1 MTLPPRRRTLSTD
14 RVAIRPLGVGD
25 TAQYAQLVVDNRAHT
40 APWDPLRPDWWYTRA
55 GQEDQLRRDED
66 AWQAGSGYAFGVL
79 DRAEDRL
86 VGRVALGNVV
96 RGPWQNATLGYWV
109 AAEVCGRGVGTDAV
123 LLALE
128 FAFEHAGLHR
138 VQPAIIP
145 RNASSVR
152 LAQKCGFRLEG
163 RALRYL
169 QIAGVWEDH
178 DIYALTAEDW
188 AARGD

>member
-1 MTLPPRRRTLSTD
+1 MTPPPSRRTLSSGD
-14 RVAIRPLGVGD
+14 AAIRPLAVRD
-25 TAQYAQLVVDNRAHT
+25 VAEYSQLVVDNRAHT

-66 AWQAGSGYAFGVL
+66 AWQAGTGYAFGVL
-79 DRAEDRL
+79 DADERL

-96 RGPWQNATLGYWV
+96 RGPWQNATLGYWI
-109 AAEVCGRGVGTDAV
+109 AAEASGRGLGTAAV
-123 LLALE
+123 MLVLE
-128 FAFEHAGLHR
+128 FAFEHAALHR

-145 RNASSVR
+145 RNTASAR
-152 LAQKCGFRLEG
+152 LADKCGFRLEG

-178 DIYALTAEDW
+178 DIYAMTVEDW
-188 AARGD
+188 AAR

>member
-1 MTLPPRRRTLSTD
+1 MTLPPRRSTLTAD
-14 RVAIRPLGVGD
+14 GVAIRPLGARD
-25 TAQYAQLVVDNRAHT
+25 TTEYAQLVVDNRAHT

-66 AWQAGSGYAFGVL
+66 AWQAGTGYAFGVL
-79 DRAEDRL
+79 DRADDRL

-96 RGPWQNATLGYWV
+96 RGPWQNATLGYWI
-109 AAEVCGRGVGTDAV
+109 AAAACGRGVGTGAV

-145 RNASSVR
+145 RNAGSIR
-152 LAQKCGFRLEG
+152 LVEKCGFRLEG

-178 DIYALTAEDW
+178 DIYAMTAEDW

>member
-1 MTLPPRRRTLSTD
+1 MTLPPPRRALATD
-14 RVAIRPLGVGD
+14 RVTIRPLGVRD
-25 TAQYAQLVVDNRAHT
+25 TTEYAQMVVDNRAHT

-66 AWQAGSGYAFGVL
+66 AWQAGTGYAFGVL
-79 DRAEDRL
+79 DRGDDRL

-96 RGPWQNATLGYWV
+96 RGPWQNATLGYWI
-109 AAEVCGRGVGTDAV
+109 AADACGRGVGTDAV

-145 RNASSVR
+145 RNAASIR
-152 LAQKCGFRLEG
+152 LVEKCGFRLEG
-163 RALRYL
+163 SALRYL

-178 DIYALTAEDW
+178 DIYAMTTEDW
-188 AARGD
+188 AACH